1 MKKVLIGIV
10 SIVGILISGLLIFI
24 NLSWDKRYEAPMP
37 DIHAST
43 DSAVIARGK
52 YLAFGP
58 AHCAQ
63 CHIPDGKFMDVDKG
77 EEIPLSG
84 GFEFD
89 IDPGV
94 FRAPNLTPDEETG
107 IGKYTDGEIA
117 RALRHSVRRDGKVLF
132 PFMPFQD
139 ISDDDITAIVSFL
152 RSQPAVKNEVKPS
165 EYSFLGK
172 AISAFGL
179 MKPVGPSGTPPKSV
193 VIDSTAEYGGYIAN
207 SVANCRGCHT
217 DRDLKTGAFTGKP
230 FAGGFMLPSDK
241 LSKGYTFV
249 TPNLTPDKTTGV
261 MAQWTEETFVNR
273 MHAGRAYEGS
283 HMPWGAFSRMNDLE
297 LKAVYRYLQTVTP
310 VAKKIEKIVYAPGD
324 KLPN

>member
-1 MKKVLIGIV
+1 
-10 SIVGILISGLLIFI
+10 
-24 NLSWDKRYEAPMP
+24 MP

-63 CHIPDGKFMDVDKG
+63 CHIPDGKFFEVDKG
-77 EEIPLSG
+77 EVIPLSG
-84 GFEFD
+84 GYEFD
-89 IDPGV
+89 IDPGKL
-94 FRAPNLTPDEETG
+94 RAPNHTPDEETG
-107 IGKYTDGEIA
+107 IRKYTDGEIA
-117 RALRHSVRRDGKVLF
+117 RALRHSVRRDIKVLL

-152 RSQPAVKNEVKPS
+152 RIQPAVKNEVKPN

-179 MKPVGPSGTPPKSV
+179 MKPVCLSGTPPKSV
-193 VIDSTAEYGGYIAN
+193 VIDSTAEYCGYIAN

-217 DRDLKTGAFTGKP
+217 DRDLKTGAFTGKS

-241 LSKGYTFV
+241 LS
-249 TPNLTPDKTTGV
+249 
-261 MAQWTEETFVNR
+261 
-273 MHAGRAYEGS
+273 
-283 HMPWGAFSRMNDLE
+283 
-297 LKAVYRYLQTVTP
+297 
-310 VAKKIEKIVYAPGD
+310 
-324 KLPN
+324 